1 MSVDTGYVNGDYFY
15 MNSSTRSI
23 IRNQNSID
31 YKNDRYE
38 ISTNKYW
45 RLYNGSPDGG
55 YIDDILPASAPNKY
69 FNMEY
74 NIKHHN
80 LQSNGNI
87 LTPNNSPV
95 TTVTSTSVKSTN
107 EEGCSLFSPIHKK
120 IKYLDQS

>member
-1 MSVDTGYVNGDYFY
+1 
-15 MNSSTRSI
+15 
-23 IRNQNSID
+23 
-31 YKNDRYE
+31 
-38 ISTNKYW
+38 
-45 RLYNGSPDGG
+45 
-55 YIDDILPASAPNKY
+55 
-69 FNMEY
+69 MEY

-120 IKYLDQS
+120 IKYSDQS